1 MTEWNDKNKE
11 QLKASAGEWYDKNK
25 EQKKASMT
33 EWNDKNKEQ
42 LKASAR
48 ERYQKQ
54 TKLFLDNSKK
64 LLKLKKI
71 HWTVRILSSLPAP
84 ENSR

>member
-1 MTEWNDKNKE
+1 
-11 QLKASAGEWYDKNK
+11 
-25 EQKKASMT
+25 MT

-54 TKLFLDNSKK
+54 KK
-64 LLKLKKI
+64 SIFGQFQKAVKAKKI